1 MLARSINFEAPP
13 IMRAVLRQILE
24 TGDVLGRDAS
34 GRVVITLA
42 VEEWLLDKRAAFGAE
57 AEDLEGEEGT

>member
-1 MLARSINFEAPP
+1 MLPHSINVEAPP

-34 GRVVITLA
+34 GRVVLTLA
-42 VEEWLLDKRAAFGAE
+42 VDEWLLEKLAAFNAE
-57 AEDLEGEEGT
+57 AEDLEPEEGI